1 MKKKI
6 IAAFLTAAM
15 TIGSLSGVTVFAADA
30 GTDEKRG
37 DGRCFRCR
45 RNNHYFS
52 GIPWVV
58 SMARR
63 LIHW

>member
-30 GTDEKRG
+30 STDENVEMADASDV
-37 DGRCFRCR
+37 DGT
-45 RNNHYFS
+45 NHYFLAFH
-52 GIPWVV
+52 GWCQW
-58 SMARR
+58 RGN
-63 LIHW
+63 

>member
-30 GTDEKRG
+30 GTDENVEMADASDV
-37 DGRCFRCR
+37 DGTTITFWCQ
-45 RNNHYFS
+45 
-52 GIPWVV
+52 W
-58 SMARR
+58 
-63 LIHW
+63 

>member
-30 GTDEKRG
+30 STDETWRWQTL
-37 DGRCFRCR
+37 
-45 RNNHYFS
+45 
-52 GIPWVV
+52 PT
-58 SMARR
+58 
-63 LIHW
+63 